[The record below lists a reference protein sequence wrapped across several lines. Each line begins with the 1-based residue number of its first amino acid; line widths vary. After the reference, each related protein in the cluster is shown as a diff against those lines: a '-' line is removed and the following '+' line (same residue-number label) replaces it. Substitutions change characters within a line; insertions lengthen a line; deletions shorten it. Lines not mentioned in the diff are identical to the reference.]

1 MLQSKDRPN
10 ARSQIILYFATKGI
24 TGYEIEKIESAFYF
38 FAEGSIGP
46 TYLWPSTQVLA
57 AKLSDRTCEQWLRE
71 IITLSGANNE
81 SN

>member
-38 FAEGSIGP
+38 CGDGTLGA
-46 TYLWPSTQVLA
+46 TYLWPSTEVLVPR
-57 AKLSDRTCEQWLRE
+57 LSDLTCQQWLE
-71 IITLSGANNE
+71 ELNKLSGANNGD
-81 SN
+81 